1 MLLLLAMALRSSW
14 LLAPTFVLLAPTF
27 VLLVHALLAPPL
39 AVAASAPSWQLETF
53 IDMERWRAFVV
64 MPSLPR
70 QSVVGLS
77 SESAL
82 S

>member
-14 LLAPTFVLLAPTF
+14 LLAPTFVLLAN
-27 VLLVHALLAPPL
+27 ALLAPPL